1 MTAFTK
7 LAMAAAAVAAVAL
20 IAIIA
25 MPRGSGG
32 IGGPT
37 PSPLLTPSPSPAPT
51 ASPSTPG
58 IALLDGKAGTHV
70 GQVDGVQATLTFPGG
85 WVTGIA
91 GRDGGYV
98 IDKAVSTGEAS
109 IFLWNPDNVYADPC
123 ARTKM
128 SPPVGRSAADFAT
141 AATKISG
148 IRVVAA
154 PSDVTVGGRPGK
166 LVAIAVP
173 EKAACQAGQSGFHL
187 WYNQDSGDDCS
198 GDVECGRF
206 ATALG
211 DTIRVWTV
219 DVDADRVI
227 FEAETPKGSSPDLDA
242 EIQRI
247 VDSITFE

>member
-37 PSPLLTPSPSPAPT
+37 PSPSLTPSPSPAI
-51 ASPSTPG
+51 SPSQTTPG
-58 IALLDGKAGTHV
+58 IALLNGKAGTHV
-70 GQVDGVQATLTFPGG
+70 GKVDGVQFTLTFPGG
-85 WVTGIA
+85 WVTGIV

-98 IDKAVSTGEAS
+98 IDKPVSTGEAS

-123 ARTKM
+123 ARTRM
-128 SPPVGRSAADFAT
+128 NPPVGRTAADFAT

-148 IRVVAA
+148 IRVVAT
-154 PSDVTVGGRPGK
+154 PTDVTVGGRPGK
-166 LVAIAVP
+166 LVVIGIP
-173 EKAACQAGQSGFHL
+173 EKAACQAGPSGFHL
-187 WYNQDSGDDCS
+187 WYNQGSDDDCP

-211 DTIRVWTV
+211 DTVRLWVV

-242 EIQRI
+242 EIQQI
-247 VDSITFE
+247 VGSITFE